1 MLGILLTI
9 FIFAAIL
16 SPSGRKRKSAQQY
29 RMQKIARQ
37 NEKRLQRDAQPA
49 RLKMNAARME
59 ARIARERN
67 RDRRGVAWALVAG
80 GLASQT
86 EADGATILALRRDAS
101 LSQDPER
108 LHAAALQVLRAATN
122 ES

>member
-1 MLGILLTI
+1 MIGYLLLA
-9 FIFAAIL
+9 FFLYAIL
-16 SPSGRKRKSAQQY
+16 SPGPKRKTREQCHNERLAR
-29 RMQKIARQ
+29 RMV
-37 NEKRLQRDAQPA
+37 KRAEYAERPEVKK
-49 RLKMNAARME
+49 RSEAAAERR
-59 ARIARERN
+59 ATKERN